1 MSVETHPCDKCGRLC
16 KDRRGLSIHMRVCQG
31 TKDFICEY
39 CNSVFSSV
47 YSLSIHSTR
56 CTEVKK
62 QKQDQDKIVKSE
74 IHQLQDKLKEIEMKH
89 QQEIKNLN
97 VKIRSDYDQQLKI
110 RDDEIKNYYD
120 ELNLSKE
127 TLKIKEKEVDQLK
140 NTIHEKNVE
149 HSFIK
154 DLCSKLSMKDTT
166 TTIINND
173 NRVQLQ
179 SLDPSMIQGRIDP
192 PGFVVGTVNDLI
204 RMLRSLGVRNCFR
217 VNDKSRGTLSWNK
230 PGEGEIRDPT
240 GDQLLTHII
249 DSLDSDIT
257 KEKCYYEEELKKL
270 YESDERDQY
279 LINEAHEFVSFCT
292 RLLRKDPNILKE
304 IKKQLVKQ
312 GRAKNDPQVDEIR
325 EISYNKFI
333 NSITVAFF
341 PMIYEWNEMTFFE
354 LGRYLGKKLKEH
366 YHLEGASREDLY
378 IVVHTDTNNHRQVF
392 SDKLMEH
399 ISEAIERVIDNKT
412 LQHLLS
418 EAIRHKSVNKE
429 RVEAIVKYIIE
440 PTLQETE
447 EVMRG
452 IVSV

>member
-1 MSVETHPCDKCGRLC
+1 MSVETYPCDKCGRQC
-16 KDRRGLSIHMRVCQG
+16 KDKRGLSIHMRVCPG
-31 TKDFICEY
+31 TKNFICEF
-39 CNSVFSSV
+39 CNTEFSSI
-47 YSLSIHSTR
+47 YSLNIHTTR
-56 CTEVKK
+56 CTEIKK
-62 QKQDQDKIVKSE
+62 QKKEQDAITNTEVQK
-74 IHQLQDKLKEIEMKH
+74 LQDKLKDIENKH
-89 QQEIKNLN
+89 KQEIKDLN
-97 VKIRSDYDQQLKI
+97 AKIRSDYEQQLKI
-110 RDDEIKNYYD
+110 RDEDIKRYYE
-120 ELNLSKE
+120 ELNISKE
-127 TLKIKEKEVDQLK
+127 TLKLKDKEVDQLK
-140 NTIHEKNVE
+140 NTIHDKNVE

-192 PGFVVGTVNDLI
+192 PDFVIGTVNDLI

-249 DSLDSDIT
+249 DSLDTDLM

-292 RLLRKDPNILKE
+292 RLLRKDPNVLKE

-312 GRAKNDPQVDEIR
+312 GRAKNDPQIDEIR

-333 NSITVAFF
+333 NSITVALF
-341 PMIYEWNEMTFFE
+341 PAIYEWNEMTFFD
-354 LGRYLGKKLKEH
+354 LGRYLGKKIKEH
-366 YHLEGASREDLY
+366 YHLEGASRENLY
-378 IVVHTDTNNHRQVF
+378 IVVHTDSNNHRQVF
-392 SDKLMEH
+392 SDKLIEY

-418 EAIRHKSVNKE
+418 EAILHRPINKE
-429 RVEAIVKYIIE
+429 RSQKMINYILE
-440 PTLQETE
+440 PTLEETKE
-447 EVMRG
+447 IMRG
-452 IVSV
+452 MVSV